1 MATFEYNALTSAGRL
16 MTGTIEA
23 PSLEQAGALLRDM
36 QLTVNEIIRA
46 KVKMPKTAIGR
57 SEFLLFNQQ
66 LASITKTG
74 IPLEKGLREIAA
86 DVGSRRMRRLIT
98 EIADELERGSSIEDA
113 IQKRQRH
120 FPVLY
125 GQILKA
131 GVESGRLSEMLTSL
145 NHHLELAAATRR
157 IIFEALCYPAVV
169 FALAAVIITMIFILV
184 VPQYAEVIE
193 DMMENRASLPAL
205 TQWFLAMADH
215 VVQFWGGVLLF
226 VCAIVIVFVL
236 LSGAPAGRR
245 FKESIL
251 LQMPVIGRVYH
262 CGSLA
267 KMAEAMALLVG
278 AGCTMPTCLGLASG
292 ASGREKLKLYCEVLP
307 SRADEGTG
315 IVDAAYFCRVIPRL
329 FLYSIQL
336 GSQRN
341 ELQDNLHGLGEMY
354 SAQTRC
360 MQARLQSILPAAMI
374 IFLGLIVGLM
384 VLSMFLPPVRMV
396 TVLM

>member
-23 PSLEQAGALLRDM
+23 ASREQAGELLKDM
-36 QLTVNEIIRA
+36 QLTVNEIVKAR
-46 KVKMPKTAIGR
+46 VKMPKTAIGR

-86 DVGSRRMRRLIT
+86 DVASRRMRRLIT

-120 FPVLY
+120 FPALY

-145 NHHLELAAATRR
+145 NRHLELAAATRR
-157 IIFEALCYPAVV
+157 IIFEALCYPVV
-169 FALAAVIITMIFILV
+169 VSVLAAVIITMIFILV
-184 VPQYAEVIE
+184 VPQYAEVIV
-193 DMMENRASLPAL
+193 DMAEGMELPVL
-205 TQWFLAMADH
+205 TRWFLAMAEH
-215 VVQFWGGVLLF
+215 VAQFWGGIGLF

-245 FKESIL
+245 FKESVL
-251 LQMPVIGRVYH
+251 LKIPVVGRVYH

-278 AGCTMPTCLGLASG
+278 AGCTMPTCLRLASG
-292 ASGREKLKLYCEVLP
+292 ASGSEKLKLECELLAGRVE
-307 SRADEGTG
+307 EGTG
-315 IVDAAYFCRVIPRL
+315 IVEAGYFCRMIPRL
-329 FLYSIQL
+329 FLYSVQL

-341 ELQDNLHGLGEMY
+341 ELGDNLHGLGEMY
-354 SAQTRC
+354 SQQTRC

-384 VLSMFLPPVRMV
+384 VLSMFLPLVRMI
-396 TVLM
+396 TVMM

>member
-23 PSLEQAGALLRDM
+23 ASHEQAGELLKDM
-36 QLTVNEIIRA
+36 QLTVNEIVKARL
-46 KVKMPKTAIGR
+46 KMPKTAIGR

-86 DVGSRRMRRLIT
+86 DVASRRMRKLIT

-120 FPVLY
+120 FPALY

-145 NHHLELAAATRR
+145 NRHLELAATTRR

-169 FALAAVIITMIFILV
+169 FALTAVIITLIFVVV
-184 VPQYAEVIE
+184 VPPFAEVLA
-193 DMMENRASLPAL
+193 DMTEGRAGLPAL

-215 VVQFWGGVLLF
+215 VAQFWGGVGLSI
-226 VCAIVIVFVL
+226 CAIVIVFIL

-245 FKESIL
+245 FKESVL
-251 LQMPVIGRVYH
+251 LQVPVIGRVYH

-278 AGCTMPTCLGLASG
+278 AGCTMPTCLRLGSG
-292 ASGREKLKLYCEVLP
+292 ASGSEKLKLECELLAGRVE
-307 SRADEGTG
+307 EGTG
-315 IVDAAYFCRVIPRL
+315 IVEAGHFCRMIPRL
-329 FLYSIQL
+329 FLYSVQL

-354 SAQTRC
+354 SQQTRC
-360 MQARLQSILPAAMI
+360 MQARLQSILPAALI

-384 VLSMFLPPVRMV
+384 VLSMFLPLIRMI
-396 TVLM
+396 TVMM

>member
-1 MATFEYNALTSAGRL
+1 

-23 PSLEQAGALLRDM
+23 GSREQAGELLKDM

-120 FPVLY
+120 FPAMY

-145 NHHLELAAATRR
+145 NRHLELAATTRR
-157 IIFEALCYPAVV
+157 IIFEALCYPVVV
-169 FALAAVIITMIFILV
+169 FALAAVIITLIFILV
-184 VPQYAEVIE
+184 VPQYAEVIV
-193 DMMENRASLPAL
+193 DMAEGMELPAL

-226 VCAIVIVFVL
+226 ICAIVIVFVL

-245 FKESIL
+245 FKESVL
-251 LQMPVIGRVYH
+251 LQMPVVGRVYH

-278 AGCTMPTCLGLASG
+278 AGCTMPTCLRLASG
-292 ASGREKLKLYCEVLP
+292 ASGSEKLKLECELLAGRVE
-307 SRADEGTG
+307 EGTG
-315 IVDAAYFCRVIPRL
+315 IVEAGYFCRMIPRL
-329 FLYSIQL
+329 FLYSVQL

-341 ELQDNLHGLGEMY
+341 ELGDNLHGLGEMY
-354 SAQTRC
+354 SQQTRC

-384 VLSMFLPPVRMV
+384 VLSMFLPLVRMI
-396 TVLM
+396 TVMM